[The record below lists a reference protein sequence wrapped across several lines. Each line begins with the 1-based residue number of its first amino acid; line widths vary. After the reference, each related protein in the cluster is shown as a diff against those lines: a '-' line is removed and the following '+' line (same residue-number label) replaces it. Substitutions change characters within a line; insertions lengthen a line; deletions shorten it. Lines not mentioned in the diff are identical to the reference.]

1 MARGNLRLELRAVD
15 STPSAMRHA
24 LSSFLKALKIPEDRC
39 IDIVTASG
47 EALANAVEHAYPQS
61 DVGGVELN
69 ATMERPDSIMVE
81 VIDRGAYVEPTER
94 SNRGFGMRIV
104 RAVAQSVE
112 IDTAEGTA
120 IRMTFHVARS

>member
-1 MARGNLRLELRAVD
+1 MARGNLRLELRAID

-24 LSSFLKALKIPEDRC
+24 LSSFLTALKIPEDRR

-47 EALANAVEHAYPQS
+47 EALANAVEHAYPES

-69 ATMERPDSIMVE
+69 AIMDRPDSIVVE
-81 VIDRGAYVEPTER
+81 VIDRGAYVEPKER
-94 SNRGFGMRIV
+94 SNRGFGLRIV
-104 RAVAQSVE
+104 RAVAESVE

-120 IRMTFHVARS
+120 VRMTFHVARS